1 MRPVRNWKAPRSLE
15 SFLAAGDAPI
25 YVGFGSMVGF
35 DPHALVDAVIAA
47 VDDQRALFYPGW
59 SGADSL
65 KLPPNFCIIGDLFAY
80 LR

>member
-1 MRPVRNWKAPRSLE
+1 
-15 SFLAAGDAPI
+15 
-25 YVGFGSMVGF
+25 MVGF